1 MEIDYS
7 LLRKN
12 IAAAFSL
19 EAIEMF
25 RGNELGCF
33 APDHPGIPQGHISVA
48 FLDPFNAS
56 EIFRDI
62 GLLCVV
68 GSHHVNCRRTYRPRF
83 SLKNSIAI
91 FRDDN
96 GIYRIATKP
105 HSISQSYISVEFSSW
120 AIEISHRN
128 GIGGFVTRPPI
139 LLQRGM
145 QQRSLYARAK
155 YVMNCTN
162 WIRCDA
168 AWSSP
173 NESRCRVSL

>member
-1 MEIDYS
+1 MFIRPEPDWPIP
-7 LLRKN
+7 RKY
-12 IAAAFSL
+12 FGRL
-19 EAIEMF
+19 
-25 RGNELGCF
+25 
-33 APDHPGIPQGHISVA
+33 
-48 FLDPFNAS
+48 FLPPFNAS

-68 GSHHVNCRRTYRPRF
+68 ECHHVYSRRTYQPRF
-83 SLKNSIAI
+83 SLNSIAI
-91 FRDDN
+91 FRDKW
-96 GIYRIATKP
+96 IYRIATKP